1 MAYRPSSDRILFF
14 TAGFLTIFGLVM
26 VYSASS
32 VVASSQH
39 GTSSYFFLRQ
49 LLYAGVGFVFLV
61 LMMNVDYH
69 LWQKPKAIGAM
80 LLIWGER
87 KVLGDF
93 AARYGPNRVGGR
105 WGILQLG
112 ADAVKFFTKEDII
125 PDGVDKAVYVW
136 APIVA
141 SMGVMLVAAA
151 IPFGALYID
160 GKEYPLVVVNMDI
173 SAFYVE
179 AALCLMTIA
188 VFMAG
193 YSSNNKYSMLGAFR
207 GIARMIAY
215 EVPMGICVI
224 AVAVMAHSL
233 NLVEIVQSQ
242 TLWYAFAQ
250 PLGFVIF
257 VIALITDLGR
267 IPFDQSEAEEEIIS
281 GYNTEYSGIRF
292 GLLYFQEYNNAL
304 LGAILMVLL
313 FLGGWN
319 GPIIPLPILDII
331 SPMIWMFMKVI
342 IVLWFFIWVRSSL
355 FRLRIDQVTDLG
367 WKWMLPLS
375 IANLAWAVFIGS
387 YFA

>member
-1 MAYRPSSDRILFF
+1 MDGIIE
-14 TAGFLTIFGLVM
+14 TITQFAAEEPAIFALIIGIIGAAVI
-26 VYSASS
+26 SA
-32 VVASSQH
+32 VV
-39 GTSSYFFLRQ
+39 
-49 LLYAGVGFVFLV
+49 
-61 LMMNVDYH
+61 NV
-69 LWQKPKAIGAM
+69 GAM
-80 LLIWGER
+80 LVIWGER
-87 KVLGDF
+87 KVLSDF
-93 AARYGPNRVGGR
+93 CNRYGPNRVGGR

-112 ADAVKFFTKEDII
+112 ADAIKLFTKEDII
-125 PDGVDKAVYVW
+125 PGDADKAVYVW

-141 SMGVMLVAAA
+141 SMATMLVAAA
-151 IPFGALYID
+151 IPFGALHID
-160 GKEYPLVVVNMDI
+160 GKDYPLVVANMDI

-179 AALCLMTIA
+179 AALSLMAIA

-215 EVPMGICVI
+215 EVPMGVCVI
-224 AVAVMAHSL
+224 SVAVMAHSL
-233 NLVEIVQSQ
+233 NLVEIVESQ
-242 TLWYAFAQ
+242 TVWYVFAQ

-281 GYNTEYSGIRF
+281 GYNTEYSGIRW

-304 LGAILMVLL
+304 LGSILLALL
-313 FLGGWN
+313 FLGGWQ
-319 GPIIPLPILDII
+319 GPIIPIPILDII
-331 SPMIWMFMKVI
+331 SPLIWLFMKVV

-355 FRLRIDQVTDLG
+355 FRLRIDQVTDFG

-375 IANLAWAVFIGS
+375 LLNLGWAVLIGS

>member
-1 MAYRPSSDRILFF
+1 LDGIIESITQFATEEP
-14 TAGFLTIFGLVM
+14 AIFALIIGI
-26 VYSASS
+26 
-32 VVASSQH
+32 
-39 GTSSYFFLRQ
+39 
-49 LLYAGVGFVFLV
+49 
-61 LMMNVDYH
+61 
-69 LWQKPKAIGAM
+69 IGAAIISAVVNVGAM
-80 LLIWGER
+80 ALIWGER

-112 ADAVKFFTKEDII
+112 ADAIKLFTKEDAI
-125 PDGVDKAVYVW
+125 PFGADKGVYVW

-141 SMGVMLVAAA
+141 SMATMLVAAA

-160 GKEYPLVVVNMDI
+160 GQYYPLVVANMDI

-179 AALCLMTIA
+179 AALSIMSIA

-207 GIARMIAY
+207 GVARMIAY
-215 EVPMGICVI
+215 EVPMGVCVI

-233 NLVEIVQSQ
+233 NLVEIVESQ

-250 PLGFVIF
+250 PLGFIIF

-281 GYNTEYSGIRF
+281 GYNTEYAGIRW

-304 LGAILMVLL
+304 LGSILLTLL
-313 FLGGWN
+313 FLGGWQ
-319 GPIIPLPILDII
+319 GPIIPIPILDTI
-331 SPMIWMFMKVI
+331 SPLIWLIMKMV
-342 IVLWFFIWVRSSL
+342 IVLWFFVWVRSSL
-355 FRLRIDQVTDLG
+355 LRLRIDQVTDLG

-375 IANLAWAVFIGS
+375 ILNLGWAVLVGS

>member
-1 MAYRPSSDRILFF
+1 MDGIIDSITQFAAEQP
-14 TAGFLTIFGLVM
+14 AIFALIIGIIGAAII
-26 VYSASS
+26 SA
-32 VVASSQH
+32 VV
-39 GTSSYFFLRQ
+39 
-49 LLYAGVGFVFLV
+49 
-61 LMMNVDYH
+61 N
-69 LWQKPKAIGAM
+69 IGAM
-80 LLIWGER
+80 LVIWGER

-93 AARYGPNRVGGR
+93 AARFGPNRVGGR

-125 PDGVDKAVYVW
+125 PQGADKAVYVW

-141 SMGVMLVAAA
+141 SIATMLVAAA
-151 IPFGALYID
+151 IPFGALHIN
-160 GKEYPLVVVNMDI
+160 GKDYPLVVANMDI
-173 SAFYVE
+173 SALYVE
-179 AALCLMTIA
+179 AALSLMSIA

-224 AVAVMAHSL
+224 SVAIMAHSL
-233 NLVEIVQSQ
+233 NLVEIVQNQ

-250 PLGFVIF
+250 PLGFIIF
-257 VIALITDLGR
+257 IIALITDLGR

-304 LGAILMVLL
+304 LGSILLSVL
-313 FLGGWN
+313 FLGGWQ
-319 GPIIPLPILDII
+319 GPIIPIPVLDII
-331 SPMIWMFMKVI
+331 SPLIWMFMKIV

-355 FRLRIDQVTDLG
+355 FRMRIDQVTDLG

-375 IANLAWAVFIGS
+375 LVNLGWAVLIGS

>member
-1 MAYRPSSDRILFF
+1 LDGIIESITQFANQEP
-14 TAGFLTIFGLVM
+14 AIFALIIGIIGAAII
-26 VYSASS
+26 SA
-32 VVASSQH
+32 VV
-39 GTSSYFFLRQ
+39 
-49 LLYAGVGFVFLV
+49 
-61 LMMNVDYH
+61 NV
-69 LWQKPKAIGAM
+69 GAM

-93 AARYGPNRVGGR
+93 AARFGPNRVGGR

-112 ADAVKFFTKEDII
+112 ADAIKLFTKEDVI
-125 PDGVDKAVYVW
+125 PAEADKGVYVW

-141 SMGVMLVAAA
+141 SMATMLVAAA
-151 IPFGALYID
+151 IPFGALHINGRD
-160 GKEYPLVVVNMDI
+160 FPLVVANMDI

-179 AALCLMTIA
+179 AALSIMSIG

-215 EVPMGICVI
+215 EVPMGVCVI
-224 AVAVMAHSL
+224 SVAVMAHSL
-233 NLVEIVQSQ
+233 NLVEIVESQ

-250 PLGFVIF
+250 PLGFLIF

-281 GYNTEYSGIRF
+281 GYNTEYSGIRW

-304 LGAILMVLL
+304 LGSILLVLL
-313 FLGGWN
+313 FLGGWH
-319 GPIIPLPILDII
+319 GPIIPIPILDIV
-331 SPMIWMFMKVI
+331 SPLIWLFMKMI

-355 FRLRIDQVTDLG
+355 VRLRIDQVTDLG

-375 IANLAWAVFIGS
+375 LLNLGWAVLVGS

>member
-1 MAYRPSSDRILFF
+1 VDLDGIIESITQFATQEP
-14 TAGFLTIFGLVM
+14 AIFALIIGLIGAAII
-26 VYSASS
+26 S
-32 VVASSQH
+32 
-39 GTSSYFFLRQ
+39 
-49 LLYAGVGFVFLV
+49 GVI
-61 LMMNVDYH
+61 NV
-69 LWQKPKAIGAM
+69 GAM
-80 LLIWGER
+80 LVIWGER

-93 AARYGPNRVGGR
+93 AGRYGPNRVGGR

-112 ADAVKFFTKEDII
+112 ADAIKFFTKEDIV
-125 PDGVDKAVYVW
+125 PGAADRGVYVW

-141 SMGVMLVAAA
+141 SVATMLVAAA
-151 IPFGALYID
+151 IPFGALHIN
-160 GKEYPLVVVNMDI
+160 GKDYPLVVANMDI

-179 AALCLMTIA
+179 AVLSLMSIG

-215 EVPMGICVI
+215 EVPMGVCVI

-242 TLWYAFAQ
+242 TLWYCFAQ
-250 PLGFVIF
+250 PLGLLIF

-292 GLLYFQEYNNAL
+292 GLLYFQEYINAL
-304 LGAILMVLL
+304 LGSILLSLL
-313 FLGGWN
+313 FLGGWQ
-319 GPIIPLPILDII
+319 GPIIPIPILDII
-331 SPMIWMFMKVI
+331 SPLIWLFMKMI

-375 IANLAWAVFIGS
+375 LLNLGWAVLIGS

>member
-1 MAYRPSSDRILFF
+1 LDGIIESITQFAYQEP
-14 TAGFLTIFGLVM
+14 AIFALIIGIIGAAII
-26 VYSASS
+26 SA
-32 VVASSQH
+32 VV
-39 GTSSYFFLRQ
+39 
-49 LLYAGVGFVFLV
+49 
-61 LMMNVDYH
+61 N
-69 LWQKPKAIGAM
+69 IGAM
-80 LLIWGER
+80 ALIWGER

-112 ADAVKFFTKEDII
+112 ADAIKLFTKEDAI
-125 PDGVDKAVYVW
+125 PFGADKAVYVW

-141 SMGVMLVAAA
+141 SMATMLVAAA

-160 GKEYPLVVVNMDI
+160 GQYYPLVVANMDI

-179 AALCLMTIA
+179 AALSIMSIA

-215 EVPMGICVI
+215 EVPMGVCVI
-224 AVAVMAHSL
+224 AVAIMAHSL
-233 NLVEIVQSQ
+233 NLVEIVESQ

-250 PLGFVIF
+250 PLGFIIF

-281 GYNTEYSGIRF
+281 GYNTEYAGIRW

-304 LGAILMVLL
+304 LGSILLTLL
-313 FLGGWN
+313 FLGGWQ
-319 GPIIPLPILDII
+319 GPIIPIPVLDTI
-331 SPMIWMFMKVI
+331 SPLIWLVMKMV
-342 IVLWFFIWVRSSL
+342 IVLWFFVWVRSSL
-355 FRLRIDQVTDLG
+355 LRLRIDQVTDLG

-375 IANLAWAVFIGS
+375 ILNLGWAVLVGS

>member
-1 MAYRPSSDRILFF
+1 LDGIIDSITQFAAQEP
-14 TAGFLTIFGLVM
+14 AIFALIIGIIGAAVI
-26 VYSASS
+26 SG
-32 VVASSQH
+32 VV
-39 GTSSYFFLRQ
+39 
-49 LLYAGVGFVFLV
+49 
-61 LMMNVDYH
+61 NV
-69 LWQKPKAIGAM
+69 GAM
-80 LLIWGER
+80 LVIWGER
-87 KVLGDF
+87 KLLGDF

-112 ADAVKFFTKEDII
+112 ADAIKLFTKEDSI
-125 PDGVDKAVYVW
+125 PSGADKGVYVW

-141 SMGVMLVAAA
+141 SMATMLVAAA
-151 IPFGALYID
+151 IPFGALHIG
-160 GKEYPLVVVNMDI
+160 GKDIPLVVANMDI

-179 AALCLMTIA
+179 AALSLMSIA

-215 EVPMGICVI
+215 EVPMGVCVI
-224 AVAVMAHSL
+224 SVAIMAHSL

-250 PLGFVIF
+250 PLGFLIF

-281 GYNTEYSGIRF
+281 GYNTEYAGIRW

-304 LGAILMVLL
+304 LGSILLSLL
-313 FLGGWN
+313 FLGGWQ
-319 GPIIPLPILDII
+319 GPIIPVPVLDII
-331 SPMIWMFMKVI
+331 SPLIWLFMKIV
-342 IVLWFFIWVRSSL
+342 IVLWFFVWVRSAL
-355 FRLRIDQVTDLG
+355 LRLRIDQVTDLG

-375 IANLAWAVFIGS
+375 LLNLAWAVLVGS

>member
-1 MAYRPSSDRILFF
+1 LDVIE
-14 TAGFLTIFGLVM
+14 TITDFAVQEPAIFALI
-26 VYSASS
+26 
-32 VVASSQH
+32 
-39 GTSSYFFLRQ
+39 
-49 LLYAGVGFVFLV
+49 VGIIGAALIAAVI
-61 LMMNVDYH
+61 N
-69 LWQKPKAIGAM
+69 IGAM

-105 WGILQLG
+105 WGIFQLG
-112 ADAVKFFTKEDII
+112 ADAIKMFTKEDII
-125 PDGVDKAVYVW
+125 PDGADKSVYVW
-136 APIVA
+136 APIIA
-141 SMGVMLVAAA
+141 SMTTMLVAAA

-160 GKEYPLVVVNMDI
+160 GKEYPLVAVNMDI

-179 AALCLMTIA
+179 AVLSLMTIA

-215 EVPMGICVI
+215 EVPMGICVVS
-224 AVAVMAHSL
+224 VAIMAHSL

-250 PLGFVIF
+250 PLGLIIF
-257 VIALITDLGR
+257 IIALITDLGR

-292 GLLYFQEYNNAL
+292 GLFFFQEYILAL
-304 LGAILMVLL
+304 LGSILLTLL

-319 GPIIPLPILDII
+319 GPIIPLPILSII
-331 SPMIWMFMKVI
+331 SPVIWLFMKMV

-375 IANLAWAVFIGS
+375 LLNLAWAVMVGS

>member
-1 MAYRPSSDRILFF
+1 MDGIIDSITQFAAEQPALF
-14 TAGFLTIFGLVM
+14 ALIIGIIGAAII
-26 VYSASS
+26 SG
-32 VVASSQH
+32 VV
-39 GTSSYFFLRQ
+39 
-49 LLYAGVGFVFLV
+49 
-61 LMMNVDYH
+61 NV
-69 LWQKPKAIGAM
+69 GAM

-112 ADAVKFFTKEDII
+112 ADAIKFFTKEDII
-125 PDGVDKAVYVW
+125 PQGADKAVYVW

-141 SMGVMLVAAA
+141 SIATMLVAAA
-151 IPFGALYID
+151 IPFGALHIN
-160 GKEYPLVVVNMDI
+160 GKDYPLVVANMDI
-173 SAFYVE
+173 SALYVE
-179 AALCLMTIA
+179 AALSLMSIA

-224 AVAVMAHSL
+224 SVAIMAHSL
-233 NLVEIVQSQ
+233 NLVEIVQNQ

-250 PLGFVIF
+250 PLGFIVF
-257 VIALITDLGR
+257 LIALITDLGR

-292 GLLYFQEYNNAL
+292 GLLYFQEYNNFL
-304 LGAILMVLL
+304 LGSILLSVL
-313 FLGGWN
+313 FLGGWQ
-319 GPIIPLPILDII
+319 GPIIPVPVLDII
-331 SPMIWMFMKVI
+331 SPLIWMFMKII
-342 IVLWFFIWVRSSL
+342 IVMWFFIWVRSSL

-375 IANLAWAVFIGS
+375 LVNLGWAVLIGS

>member
-1 MAYRPSSDRILFF
+1 MGH
-14 TAGFLTIFGLVM
+14 TA
-26 VYSASS
+26 
-32 VVASSQH
+32 
-39 GTSSYFFLRQ
+39 
-49 LLYAGVGFVFLV
+49 VGSRC
-61 LMMNVDYH
+61 D
-69 LWQKPKAIGAM
+69 
-80 LLIWGER
+80 
-87 KVLGDF
+87 KVLTPKRNVIP
-93 AARYGPNRVGGR
+93 AN
-105 WGILQLG
+105 
-112 ADAVKFFTKEDII
+112 ADK
-125 PDGVDKAVYVW
+125 PVYVW

-141 SMGVMLVAAA
+141 SMAPMLVAAA
-151 IPFGALYID
+151 IPFGALHIN
-160 GKEYPLVVVNMDI
+160 GKDYPLVVANMDI

-179 AALCLMTIA
+179 AALSLTSIA

-224 AVAVMAHSL
+224 AVAIMAHSL

-257 VIALITDLGR
+257 LIALITDLGR

-292 GLLYFQEYNNAL
+292 GLLYFQEYINAL
-304 LGAILMVLL
+304 LGSILLTLL
-313 FLGGWN
+313 FLGGWQ
-319 GPIIPLPILDII
+319 GPIIPIPVLDII
-331 SPMIWMFMKVI
+331 SPLIWLFMKVV
-342 IVLWFFIWVRSSL
+342 IVLWFFVWVRSSL

-367 WKWMLPLS
+367 WNWMLPLS
-375 IANLAWAVFIGS
+375 LLNLGWAVLIGS

>member
-1 MAYRPSSDRILFF
+1 LDGIIESITQFANQEP
-14 TAGFLTIFGLVM
+14 AIFALIIGIIGAAII
-26 VYSASS
+26 SG
-32 VVASSQH
+32 VV
-39 GTSSYFFLRQ
+39 
-49 LLYAGVGFVFLV
+49 
-61 LMMNVDYH
+61 NV
-69 LWQKPKAIGAM
+69 GAM

-93 AARYGPNRVGGR
+93 AARFGPNRVGGR

-112 ADAVKFFTKEDII
+112 ADAIKLFTKEDVI
-125 PDGVDKAVYVW
+125 PADADKGVYVW

-141 SMGVMLVAAA
+141 SMATMLVAAA
-151 IPFGALYID
+151 IPFGALHINGQD
-160 GKEYPLVVVNMDI
+160 YPLVVANMDI

-179 AALCLMTIA
+179 AALSIMSIA

-207 GIARMIAY
+207 GMARMIAY
-215 EVPMGICVI
+215 EVPMGVCVI

-257 VIALITDLGR
+257 TIALITDLGR
-267 IPFDQSEAEEEIIS
+267 IPFDQSEGEEEIIS
-281 GYNTEYSGIRF
+281 GYNTEYSGIRW

-304 LGAILMVLL
+304 LGSILLVLL
-313 FLGGWN
+313 FLGGWQ
-319 GPIIPLPILDII
+319 GPIIPIPLLDII
-331 SPMIWMFMKVI
+331 SPLIWLLMKMI

-355 FRLRIDQVTDLG
+355 LRLRIDQVTDFG

-375 IANLAWAVFIGS
+375 LLNLGWAVLVGS

>member
-1 MAYRPSSDRILFF
+1 MDGIIESITQFATQEPGIFALILGIVG
-14 TAGFLTIFGLVM
+14 AALISG
-26 VYSASS
+26 
-32 VVASSQH
+32 VV
-39 GTSSYFFLRQ
+39 
-49 LLYAGVGFVFLV
+49 
-61 LMMNVDYH
+61 NV
-69 LWQKPKAIGAM
+69 GAM
-80 LLIWGER
+80 LVIWGER

-93 AARYGPNRVGGR
+93 AGRYGPNRVGGR

-112 ADAVKFFTKEDII
+112 ADAIKFFTKEDII
-125 PDGVDKAVYVW
+125 PATADKPVYVW

-141 SMGVMLVAAA
+141 SMATMLVAAA
-151 IPFGALYID
+151 IPFGALHIN
-160 GKEYPLVVVNMDI
+160 GKDYPLVVANMDI

-179 AALCLMTIA
+179 AALSLMSIA

-224 AVAVMAHSL
+224 AVAIMAHSL

-257 VIALITDLGR
+257 LIALITDLGR

-304 LGAILMVLL
+304 LGSILLTLL
-313 FLGGWN
+313 FLGGWQ
-319 GPIIPLPILDII
+319 GPIIPIPVLDII
-331 SPMIWMFMKVI
+331 SPLIWLFMKVV

-375 IANLAWAVFIGS
+375 LLNLGWAVLIGS

>member
-1 MAYRPSSDRILFF
+1 MVEIID
-14 TAGFLTIFGLVM
+14 TIVQF
-26 VYSASS
+26 ASQEP
-32 VVASSQH
+32 AI
-39 GTSSYFFLRQ
+39 FALI
-49 LLYAGVGFVFLV
+49 VGI
-61 LMMNVDYH
+61 
-69 LWQKPKAIGAM
+69 IGAAVISGVVNVGAM
-80 LLIWGER
+80 ALIWGER
-87 KVLGDF
+87 KLLGDF

-112 ADAVKFFTKEDII
+112 ADAIKLFTKEDSI
-125 PDGVDKAVYVW
+125 PYGADKSVYVW

-141 SMGVMLVAAA
+141 SMATMLVAAA
-151 IPFGALYID
+151 IPFGAVHIGGRD
-160 GKEYPLVVVNMDI
+160 IPLVVANMDI

-179 AALCLMTIA
+179 AALSLMSIA

-215 EVPMGICVI
+215 EVPMGVCVI
-224 AVAVMAHSL
+224 SVAIMAHSL

-250 PLGFVIF
+250 PLGFLIF

-281 GYNTEYSGIRF
+281 GYNTEYAGIRW

-304 LGAILMVLL
+304 LGSILLSLL
-313 FLGGWN
+313 FLGGWQ
-319 GPIIPLPILDII
+319 GPIIPVPVLDIV
-331 SPMIWMFMKVI
+331 SPLIWLIMKMVI
-342 IVLWFFIWVRSSL
+342 VMWFFVWVRSAL
-355 FRLRIDQVTDLG
+355 LRLRIDQVTDLG

-375 IANLAWAVFIGS
+375 LLNLGWAVLVGS